1 MRGLFSFVGLL
12 VVLLIVGGLVRK
24 QFTAGG
30 VPSVTAP
37 VPGTPIQPGQP
48 IPQQIKQTVEDAMQ
62 QARPMP
68 DDKP

>member
-1 MRGLFSFVGLL
+1 MRGLFSFFGLL

-24 QFTAGG
+24 QFTAGPA
-30 VPSVTAP
+30 PSATAP
-37 VPGTPIQPGQP
+37 APGIPIQPSQP
-48 IPQQIKQTVEDAMQ
+48 ITQQVKKTVEDAMQ